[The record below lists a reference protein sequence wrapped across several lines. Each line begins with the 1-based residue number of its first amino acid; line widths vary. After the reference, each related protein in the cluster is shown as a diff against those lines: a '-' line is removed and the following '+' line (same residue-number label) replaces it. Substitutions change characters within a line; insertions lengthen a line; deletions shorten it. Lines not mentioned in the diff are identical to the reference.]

1 MKKIEIKVPKIRQ
14 KKSIKSKEID
24 PKVSGR
30 SMSRL
35 WRFYIG
41 NYRTVQNF
49 FFLQTA
55 VQSEKFRRRNKEIFC
70 FFVSY

>member
-1 MKKIEIKVPKIRQ
+1 MLIIRVEISMIWGRNTGDRRLMKKIEIKVPKIRL

-35 WRFYIG
+35 WRFNLG
-41 NYRTVQNF
+41 NYRTV
-49 FFLQTA
+49 
-55 VQSEKFRRRNKEIFC
+55 
-70 FFVSY
+70 

>member
-1 MKKIEIKVPKIRQ
+1 MKKIEIKVPKIRL

-24 PKVSGR
+24 LKVSGR

-35 WRFYIG
+35 WRFNLG
-41 NYRTVQNF
+41 DCRTVRKI

-70 FFVSY
+70 FFV